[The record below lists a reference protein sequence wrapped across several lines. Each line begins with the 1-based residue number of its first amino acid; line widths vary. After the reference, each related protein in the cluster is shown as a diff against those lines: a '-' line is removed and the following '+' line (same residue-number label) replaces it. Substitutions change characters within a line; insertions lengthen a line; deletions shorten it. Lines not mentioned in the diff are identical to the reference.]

1 MTDQTKRC
9 PFCNE
14 EINIYAKKC
23 KHCGEWLEVK
33 PLTTPTSVQDPD
45 TLIRQAL
52 AEKYELQEAVGRG
65 GMATV
70 YRAIQKNLDRTVA
83 LKVIHQ
89 NLVHDTEF
97 VSRFLREARL
107 SASLSHPHIVTIYDV
122 GSVGSVHYLAMEFLQ
137 GEDLHSMVGNQGAL
151 PPEKVVNWMIALADA
166 LDYLHKKRYVH
177 RDIKSSNIII
187 THEGRPVLMD
197 FGIAHAADGTKL
209 TQAGTV
215 IGTPEYMSPE
225 QAQGK
230 TVDGHSDLYSLGVVM
245 YECLTGKVP
254 FKGDNPL
261 TTIHRVIYDR
271 PEPLVT
277 QNSRLPGWLQE
288 VTLSLLEKEPGNRPD
303 NGRELAA
310 ALQSK
315 RRVSVP
321 KKEQLTQKITLP
333 EKSARPGLDTK
344 KKTALWVL
352 PWIIGVV
359 AVMFVAVAVMLFFD
373 GNPSAQ
379 RQEAVVINPAPA
391 DTLRGPVTQTTQVKP
406 QAATNN
412 RERAEE
418 FEQAGDYLAA
428 QKSYPKA
435 IASYDSAL
443 VLMPGNP
450 VLSAKRQQAQA
461 KLKEQFIMT
470 NQRDNTNIVSGVYT
484 DERDGEDY
492 QWVGIGRQIWM
503 AENLAYKSTVGSWAY
518 ANDENN
524 VVRYGRLYNW
534 ETALKVCPK
543 GWHLP
548 TDSEWTEMIDYLGGE
563 KVAGDVL
570 KNTIGWSNNNNG
582 SNLSG
587 FSALPGGF
595 RSNNGKFEEIGISGT
610 WWSISATSNKDIWC
624 RELGNNYNEVRR
636 NFYYSI
642 YGFSIRCVRN

>member
-1 MTDQTKRC
+1 MTQQTKQC
-9 PFCNE
+9 PYCEGLVSFT
-14 EINIYAKKC
+14 AKKC
-23 KHCGEWLEVK
+23 KFCGEWLEEK
-33 PLTTPTSVQDPD
+33 TMPTPTSVQDPD

-107 SASLSHPHIVTIYDV
+107 IASLSHPHIVTIYDV

-461 KLKEQFIMT
+461 KLKELQEAEAAARREEQQRQAEEKRFEQQRNADEQKLAELDRIEKEKLENEKILSEQNSQKNDTQIERLKQEEKKEQSVDEQVYFIVEEMPKFPGGEAALRSFIANSMKYPQIAQENGIQGRVYVQFVI
-470 NQRDNTNIVSGVYT
+470 
-484 DERDGEDY
+484 ERDGSVSNASIARGVDPSLDREALR
-492 QWVGIGRQIWM
+492 VV
-503 AENLAYKSTVGSWAY
+503 KSLPKWEPGLQRGKPVKVSYTV
-518 ANDENN
+518 
-524 VVRYGRLYNW
+524 
-534 ETALKVCPK
+534 P
-543 GWHLP
+543 
-548 TDSEWTEMIDYLGGE
+548 I
-563 KVAGDVL
+563 
-570 KNTIGWSNNNNG
+570 
-582 SNLSG
+582 
-587 FSALPGGF
+587 
-595 RSNNGKFEEIGISGT
+595 
-610 WWSISATSNKDIWC
+610 
-624 RELGNNYNEVRR
+624 
-636 NFYYSI
+636 NFI
-642 YGFSIRCVRN
+642 LQ